1 MRKSVVLVFHQR
13 PPFSHLLSLNRDSK
27 MTIIGSHLGKRNRNI
42 SEKNDET
49 IPHFKHK
56 STRFPNFRGV
66 NLYFHGI
73 LC

>member
-1 MRKSVVLVFHQR
+1 
-13 PPFSHLLSLNRDSK
+13 
-27 MTIIGSHLGKRNRNI
+27 MTIIVSNLEKRNRNI
-42 SEKNDET
+42 SEQNDKK
-49 IPHFKHK
+49 IPRFKHE

>member
-1 MRKSVVLVFHQR
+1 
-13 PPFSHLLSLNRDSK
+13 
-27 MTIIGSHLGKRNRNI
+27 MTIIGSHLAKRNRNI

-66 NLYFHGI
+66 SLYFHGI
-73 LC
+73 LCYSRQSFTQKRWTFSKKRPTKF

>member
-1 MRKSVVLVFHQR
+1 
-13 PPFSHLLSLNRDSK
+13 
-27 MTIIGSHLGKRNRNI
+27 MTIIGSDLGKRNRNI

-49 IPHFKHK
+49 IPHFKHQ